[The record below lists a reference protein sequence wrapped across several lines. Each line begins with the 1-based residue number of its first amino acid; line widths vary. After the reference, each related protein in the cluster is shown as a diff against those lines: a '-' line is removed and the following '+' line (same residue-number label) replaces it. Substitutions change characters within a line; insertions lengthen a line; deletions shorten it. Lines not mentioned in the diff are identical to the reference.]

1 MASHKTA
8 ETMDRPTTARDWIG
22 AKVNLPGE
30 KRHQKVNGKKFHI
43 FRAHGMRLTFAI
55 TDGKKPPARAGL
67 GRSVDWEFLKTVDE
81 SGGRRVGFAE
91 ADAKKAIAEKGY
103 LLVKLP
109 AA

>member
-1 MASHKTA
+1 M
-8 ETMDRPTTARDWIG
+8 ERPTTARDWIG

-30 KRHQKVNGKKFHI
+30 KHRPKANGTKFHI
-43 FRAHGMRLTFAI
+43 YRAQGMRLTFAV

-67 GRSVDWEFLKTVDE
+67 GRSVDWELLKTVEE
-81 SGGRRVGFAE
+81 SGGRRVGFTE

>member
-8 ETMDRPTTARDWIG
+8 EIMERPTTARDWIG

-30 KRHQKVNGKKFHI
+30 KHRQKTNGTKFHI
-43 FRAHGMRLTFAI
+43 YRAHGMRLTFAI

-67 GRSVDWEFLKTVDE
+67 GRSIDWEFLKTVDE

>member
-1 MASHKTA
+1 M
-8 ETMDRPTTARDWIG
+8 ERLTTARDWIG
-22 AKVNLPGE
+22 AKVNLPDE
-30 KRHQKVNGKKFHI
+30 RRRQKADGTKFHI

-81 SGGRRVGFAE
+81 SGGRRVGFVE

-109 AA
+109 SA